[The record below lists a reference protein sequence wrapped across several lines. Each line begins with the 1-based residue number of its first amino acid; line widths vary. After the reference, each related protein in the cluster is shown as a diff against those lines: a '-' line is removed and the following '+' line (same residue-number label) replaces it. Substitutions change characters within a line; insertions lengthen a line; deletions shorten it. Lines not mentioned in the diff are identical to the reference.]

1 VITMYKLSLA
11 KRDVYLTNVYDEI
24 KKKKKVLFDKYH
36 TVRENERN
44 NEFLSLVKKDYEGY
58 YNYILEEKERQVQA
72 MSLIS
77 RYIDNIIVDGKLSDE
92 DLQKSRQ
99 DQEKILHEIGSIKK
113 GIDKL
118 MDRGNE
124 TSNVTEMQTT
134 TNTDTEM
141 TTDIEDDD
149 LETLF
154 DVEIEPIEPIALT
167 PDVDVDQ

>member
-1 VITMYKLSLA
+1 MITMYKLSLA

>member
-1 VITMYKLSLA
+1 MYKLSLA

-154 DVEIEPIEPIALT
+154 DVEIEPIEPIALS
-167 PDVDVDQ
+167 PDVDMDQ